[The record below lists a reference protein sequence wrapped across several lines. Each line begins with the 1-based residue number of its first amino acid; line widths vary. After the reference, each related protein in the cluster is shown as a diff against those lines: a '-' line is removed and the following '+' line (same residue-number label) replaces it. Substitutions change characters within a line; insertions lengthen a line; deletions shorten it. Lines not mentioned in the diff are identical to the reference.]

1 MAVSS
6 PEWVVLGT
14 FGRPQGVK
22 GLIRVISF
30 TEPRENILDHAT
42 WFIQKHDV
50 WCEIEREHDTVT
62 VKHLLTQVK
71 GHSSREQLAELTN
84 TFIAVPQDTLPSL
97 DEGTFYWHQLVGMH
111 VIHETGETLGVVD
124 SVFATGSNDV
134 LVVKGDK
141 RRLIPYLLG
150 DVIQEVNSERR
161 EITVCWDLDF

>member
-1 MAVSS
+1 MATSS

-22 GLIRVISF
+22 GLIRVVSF
-30 TEPRENILDHAT
+30 TEPRENILDYPA

-50 WCEIEREHDTVT
+50 WYEVEREHDTVT
-62 VKHLLTQVK
+62 SKHLLTQVK
-71 GHSSREQLAELTN
+71 GYSTREQLAELTN
-84 TFIAVPQDTLPSL
+84 TFIAVPQKKLPLL
-97 DEGTFYWHQLVGMH
+97 DEGTFYWHQLVGMR
-111 VIHETGETLGVVD
+111 VIHETGEELGVVD

-134 LVVKGDK
+134 LVVLGDK

-150 DVIQEVNSERR
+150 DIIQEVNKERR